1 MRAQSKTVSIPCCCA
16 AGRTRHRRVILPW
29 TAICFLSFLPPPA
42 ELPWPAEIRPQSS
55 ISLESLATAAPSPSQ
70 APPQALLAELR
81 PSLGRESKI
90 PRPPDL
96 HHRPDSPHV
105 DDLPTAIILS
115 IQIQKPTSQDLVKPM
130 LAPFFHVRRPIAG
143 SAVFAPWPLT
153 PLVVVHAPAALCRA
167 AARSST
173 ARTRWPSR
181 RHAEARVE
189 GEGQRLAVLL
199 EYSHAMADGYA
210 GCKDR
215 PQSRYSTS
223 PNPANLL
230 PLISIFNLD
239 PIYFLAQV
247 TFSPL

>member
-1 MRAQSKTVSIPCCCA
+1 M
-16 AGRTRHRRVILPW
+16 
-29 TAICFLSFLPPPA
+29 
-42 ELPWPAEIRPQSS
+42 
-55 ISLESLATAAPSPSQ
+55 
-70 APPQALLAELR
+70 
-81 PSLGRESKI
+81 
-90 PRPPDL
+90 
-96 HHRPDSPHV
+96 
-105 DDLPTAIILS
+105 
-115 IQIQKPTSQDLVKPM
+115 
-130 LAPFFHVRRPIAG
+130 
-143 SAVFAPWPLT
+143 FAPWPLT
-153 PLVVVHAPAALCRA
+153 PLVVVRAPAALCRA

-223 PNPANLL
+223 PNPANPL